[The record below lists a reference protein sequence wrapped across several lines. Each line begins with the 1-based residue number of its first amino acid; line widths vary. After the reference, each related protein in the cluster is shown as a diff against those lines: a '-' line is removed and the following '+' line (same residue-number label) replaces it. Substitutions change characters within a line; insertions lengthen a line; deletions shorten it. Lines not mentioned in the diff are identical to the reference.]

1 MLGRNNYLGV
11 KRYLNYLKR
20 LGNELKQ
27 RVRFTSQLTLPEF
40 FVVNGNFSACCLLVG
55 ARLAA
60 LGTCWFFSK
69 WVLIASCVLRDLS
82 FAWIQTLCFQN
93 DCISLPFSE
102 CGFIGYS
109 VLKYQ
114 NVLGYL
120 LVEKNFRQFSAD
132 FHGLSEDHANIFD
145 RFPNVAKDC
154 WGRSTKVLMIIKA
167 V

>member
-60 LGTCWFFSK
+60 LGTC
-69 WVLIASCVLRDLS
+69 
-82 FAWIQTLCFQN
+82 
-93 DCISLPFSE
+93 
-102 CGFIGYS
+102 
-109 VLKYQ
+109 
-114 NVLGYL
+114 
-120 LVEKNFRQFSAD
+120 
-132 FHGLSEDHANIFD
+132 
-145 RFPNVAKDC
+145 
-154 WGRSTKVLMIIKA
+154 
-167 V
+167 